1 MGKLSPFLLSS
12 IRKESSI
19 KNTRSLLME
28 RDIPTVDRMQCGTPR
43 VAIWLQLLKD
53 SQRRL
58 LQGARQ
64 LASGGQ
70 WRLTQRDLAAACAVF
85 SSLIRMRQLPIGRL
99 MARLLAVRPR
109 RRKVKLPGP
118 A

>member
-1 MGKLSPFLLSS
+1 MIAYFCCCSNIITNDKITNDKIMLP
-12 IRKESSI
+12 
-19 KNTRSLLME
+19 
-28 RDIPTVDRMQCGTPR
+28 
-43 VAIWLQLLKD
+43 
-53 SQRRL
+53 
-58 LQGARQ
+58 RQ